1 MKRTD
6 ENEEWI
12 KEEEEELEE
21 EELEKGE
28 GEKEEKKVEVV
39 EEELDEE
46 SEKQQPLA
54 LRVIK
59 ILIFY
64 LAIGFLG
71 WNFFTFIFSSSF
83 CNIENVI
90 IKGNDYLS
98 EDRIFYKS
106 GIQLGEN
113 IFRLDLIKSKDSLMQ
128 EPWIKEVE
136 VKRVIPNKI
145 IISIKERKPAA
156 IVYTREEYFSSTKE
170 GIILTKIDRQEE
182 KFDLPLILGLE
193 LGEIKIGK
201 SIDRPEFRTALDS
214 INSAEV
220 ILPKKFCRVEILSPD
235 DFMICNKDDTL
246 KVRVNGP
253 EGVLNKE
260 NLLREALEK
269 IEREKLL
276 VEYIDIRFKDSLVI
290 KLKK

>member
-1 MKRTD
+1 MNIKLDDKD
-6 ENEEWI
+6 EERDIE
-12 KEEEEELEE
+12 KE
-21 EELEKGE
+21 
-28 GEKEEKKVEVV
+28 EEKKVEVV

-253 EGVLNKE
+253 EGVINKE

>member
-1 MKRTD
+1 MKLND
-6 ENEEWI
+6 EREGE
-12 KEEEEELEE
+12 KGFEEEEEE
-21 EELEKGE
+21 E
-28 GEKEEKKVEVV
+28 GEKY
-39 EEELDEE
+39 
-46 SEKQQPLA
+46 QPLTVR
-54 LRVIK
+54 LIK

-71 WNFFTFIFSSSF
+71 WNFFTFIFSSNF
-83 CNIENVI
+83 CNIEEVI

-98 EDRIFYKS
+98 EDEIFYKS

-113 IFRLDLIKSKDSLMQ
+113 IFKLDLKKSKDSLMQ
-128 EPWIKEVE
+128 EPWIKEAE
-136 VKRVIPNKI
+136 IKRVIPNKI
-145 IISIKERKPAA
+145 IISLK
-156 IVYTREEYFSSTKE
+156 EYFFSTKE
-170 GIILTKIDRQEE
+170 GIVLSKIDRPEE
-182 KFDLPLILGLE
+182 RFGLPLVLGLE
-193 LGEIKIGK
+193 IDEIKIGD
-201 SIDRPEFRTALDS
+201 SIDKTEFRAALES

-220 ILPKKFCRVEILSPD
+220 ILPKKFCRIEILSPD

-246 KVRVNGP
+246 KVRVNGL
-253 EGVLNKE
+253 GGIINKE